1 MSQENPED
9 GIPSRRE
16 VYEIAQKATL
26 ETFRGLT
33 FNGRPASI
41 MGSNVTISTGST
53 SSDPGSV
60 GITNAFSGVV
70 PVQLPQEVP
79 IVDYPAALPVEAK
92 VPQPPKD
99 GRKNLAPSMSLPAPL
114 VVNAPDMQH
123 AVKHVKQA
131 HHHAPK
137 HAKTIHHHAPHP
149 HPTFGEVG
157 PILCLG
163 IVDGVATYM
172 IINGQFAGTA

>member
-1 MSQENPED
+1 MPQENPED

-92 VPQPPKD
+92 VPQPPED
-99 GRKNLAPSMSLPAPL
+99 GGKNLAPSMSLPAPL

-123 AVKHVKQA
+123 GMKDPKPT

-137 HAKTIHHHAPHP
+137 PAKTLHHHAPIP
-149 HPTFGEVG
+149 EATFGEVG
-157 PILCLG
+157 PILVVGL
-163 IVDGVATYM
+163 VSGVATYM
-172 IINGQFAGTA
+172 ILNGQYAGTA